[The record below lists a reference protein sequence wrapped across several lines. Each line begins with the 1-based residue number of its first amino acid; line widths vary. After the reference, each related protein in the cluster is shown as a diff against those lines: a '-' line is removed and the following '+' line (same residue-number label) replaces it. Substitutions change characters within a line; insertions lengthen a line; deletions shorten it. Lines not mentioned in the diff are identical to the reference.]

1 MNWGTVWTVIGAII
15 AVVIAWFVVNALLSV
30 MWFAFKLIAVL
41 IVGVIIFFV
50 LRTLFSRR
58 SRREN

>member
-50 LRTLFSRR
+50 LRGMVSRGSR
-58 SRREN
+58 SEN